1 MNGIVLHCPSNNC
14 RKLLM
19 KEVIL
24 MPGTSFIFKCY
35 YCGTMLKIKALNRS
49 IEIENLDKEKPED
62 SFTIL

>member
-1 MNGIVLHCPSNNC
+1 
-14 RKLLM
+14 M